1 MNPSG
6 DENQLRAKNHLRRR
20 PDGIER
26 AAEVLGDRW
35 RILVLREAFYGVRRY
50 GEMARNLGIARNVLA
65 ARLKDLV
72 ADGLL
77 ERRRYRTNPDWYEYV
92 LTDAGRDLYGAI
104 LALLHWADV
113 HLPPAG
119 HERLRLRHR
128 PCGHRTHAEVVC
140 AECGEELDP
149 REVAVEFA
157 ARRSRS

>member
-1 MNPSG
+1 MNKTG
-6 DENQLRAKNHLRRR
+6 AENQLRAGNHPRR

-26 AAEVLGDRW
+26 AADVMGDRW
-35 RILVLREAFYGVRRY
+35 RILVMREAFYGVRRY

-77 ERRRYRTNPDWYEYV
+77 ERRRYRTDPDWYEYV

-104 LALLHWADV
+104 VALLHWADV

-119 HERLRLRHR
+119 AEELRLHHR
-128 PCGHRTHAEVVC
+128 ACGRRTHARVVC
-140 AECGEELDP
+140 AACGEELDP
-149 REVAVEFA
+149 RDVDVEIA
-157 ARRSRS
+157 ARP